1 MGGGCNLEDISGERG
16 HVGFV
21 TIRDVAKKAGVS
33 ITAVS
38 QILHGKGR
46 FSQET
51 KDLVKQTVEELGY
64 IPDSRAQAIRTAK
77 TNTVGLLVPDIRN
90 PFFADLVSSMEEQ
103 LYMKGYS
110 TLIGTSAE
118 NVERQDA
125 FITTL
130 LGYRIDG
137 AIVVPEGAD
146 SPGIRSIIDQ
156 DLPLVFV
163 DRRVQGEE
171 SVPFVVSDPYPG
183 ITSALETMRELGH
196 RQVGFVAHPSLRSVN
211 VNERETAFR
220 SLSADILGREGVVVS
235 CDNTYRSRK
244 DALMELLSCEV
255 TAVLF
260 AYSPDAIAMIGLMQ
274 DRSLEIGA
282 DISVV
287 SFDDI
292 DVFRLVTPQVAIIS
306 QQTADMGRQGVEML
320 LSRIGA
326 KRRVRTENRR
336 IPTVFVQ
343 RGSVGVAPL
352 RAS

>member
-1 MGGGCNLEDISGERG
+1 M
-16 HVGFV
+16 GFV

-51 KDLVKQTVEELGY
+51 KDLVKRTVDELGY

-90 PFFADLVSSMEEQ
+90 PFFADLVSAMEER
-103 LYMKGYS
+103 LYEKGYG

-118 NVERQDA
+118 SVERQDA

-130 LGYRIDG
+130 LGQRIDG
-137 AIVVPEGAD
+137 AIVVPEGVE
-146 SPGIRSIIDQ
+146 SPAIRSIIDQ

-183 ITSALETMRELGH
+183 IADALKSLRELGH
-196 RQVGFVAHPSLRSVN
+196 MHVGFVSHPSLQSVS
-211 VNERETAFR
+211 VGEREIAFR
-220 SLSADILGREGVVVS
+220 SLSTNILGVEGTVVA
-235 CDNTYRSRK
+235 CDNTFRSRK
-244 DALMELLSCEV
+244 NALSELLSARV
-255 TAVLF
+255 SAILF
-260 AYSPDAIAMIGLMQ
+260 AYSPDAIAMIGLMH
-274 DRSLEIGA
+274 DRGVDVGT

-292 DVFRLVTPQVAIIS
+292 DAFRLMTPQIAIIS
-306 QQTADMGRQGVEML
+306 QQTSDMGRQGVEML
-320 LSRIGA
+320 LARISA
-326 KRRVRTENRR
+326 KRKRKVEGRR
-336 IPTVFVQ
+336 MPTVFIQ
-343 RGSVGVAPL
+343 RGSVCVAPSM
-352 RAS
+352 AC